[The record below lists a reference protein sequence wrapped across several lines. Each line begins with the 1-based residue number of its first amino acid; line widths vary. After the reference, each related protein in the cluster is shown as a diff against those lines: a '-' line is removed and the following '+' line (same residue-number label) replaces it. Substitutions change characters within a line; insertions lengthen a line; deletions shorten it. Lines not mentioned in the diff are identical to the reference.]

1 MSGIDDPEDNRRR
14 GLPQQN
20 RALGRRPARGN
31 QGLKHDLP
39 AVSGFR
45 FSLRSAHQ
53 PCTLALPAHA
63 FRNEEIADIAGA
75 PPSPAI
81 ETARTRAICGAQK
94 DADETPVR
102 DAGRSHVEINKT
114 VLEEVNVLKARF
126 GLHDQALGGRAV

>member
-1 MSGIDDPEDNRRR
+1 MTQRIVVDAAYHSKTELQVKARRLEIM
-14 GLPQQN
+14 GLE
-20 RALGRRPARGN
+20 
-31 QGLKHDLP
+31 HDLP